1 MMEAEKWTEAQEIIA
16 FAHLQQGNAI
26 IAIYLLRIISVPDI
40 LSGNYENPLEAIKE
54 YKAE

>member
-40 LSGNYENPLEAIKE
+40 LSGNY
-54 YKAE
+54 